1 MLELLRPPPHRGPLI
16 AAGAVALTT
25 GLALAELRIDDA
37 LTPGYHL
44 FALAAAA
51 AIVLALGLH
60 APNEE
65 GAPPAYQSVL
75 VVAGLALL
83 YMALLRL
90 ADAVGDSPGGFP
102 VATITVTA
110 LAEAAAAAVVAV
122 RTRSAVCGLIA
133 AVAGMTAVLAAWEW
147 VFDPDGFGV
156 SRWLLGLSAAGLVL
170 ASISLRAGRPRQAE
184 LLVDAAG
191 LAILAI
197 GVEALLAA
205 VGIFVG
211 FVGFGAPDLPWFWK
225 LVVLGAGFGLVA
237 FGAIDR
243 APGPAWLGV
252 ANLAAF
258 VLVIGVGGDETLR
271 WWPLLLILVGAG
283 AMAAGLRPRKPLPP
297 EPAAYRAGDAPLAS
311 RTEEVVLR
319 VRVDDA
325 PPR

>member
-1 MLELLRPPPHRGPLI
+1 VQELLRPPPHRGPLI

-25 GLALAELRIDDA
+25 GLALAELRVEDA

-60 APNEE
+60 APNED

-75 VVAGLALL
+75 LVSGLALL
-83 YMALLRL
+83 YLALLRL
-90 ADAVGDSPGGFP
+90 ADALGDSPGGLP
-102 VATITVTA
+102 VATITLTA

-133 AVAGMTAVLAAWEW
+133 AVAGMTALLAAWEW
-147 VFDPDGFGV
+147 AFDPDGFGV
-156 SRWLLGLSAAGLVL
+156 FRWLLGLGAAGLVL
-170 ASISLRAGRPRQAE
+170 ASLALRARSPRHAE

-197 GVEALLAA
+197 GIQTLLDA
-205 VGIFVG
+205 IG
-211 FVGFGAPDLPWFWK
+211 FLGLFGSAGLPGFWE
-225 LVVLGAGFGLVA
+225 LVLAGAGFGLVA
-237 FGAIDR
+237 YGAIDR
-243 APGPAWLGV
+243 SPGPAWLGF

-258 VLVIGVGGDETLR
+258 VVIVGLIDGQSTLR

-297 EPAAYRAGDAPLAS
+297 EPRAYRAGDAPLAS
-311 RTEEVVLR
+311 RTEDEEVVLQ